1 MVDYIAKI
9 KPINAD
15 KIETQA
21 HGIATFSE
29 NGNSLYIHV
38 EMFDTSAN
46 IEHWEHFHGFPDGK
60 QAHVPTLMQDVNHD
74 GFIDLPETE
83 AVSGTTMVPF
93 DDAPQERSIPHDGY
107 PVADKYGHYEY
118 DKDVPL
124 KDLQA
129 KFRRAFG
136 SDDLQ
141 LDKRVVYVHGVPADL
156 KLPSSVAGNA
166 MSYDA
171 HTTLPI
177 AAGEIKLAH

>member
-29 NGNSLYIHV
+29 NGNSLHIHV
-38 EMFDTSAN
+38 EMFDTPAN
-46 IEHWEHFHGFPDGK
+46 IEHWEHFHGFSDGK

-74 GFIDLPETE
+74 GY
-83 AVSGTTMVPF
+83 S
-93 DDAPQERSIPHDGY
+93 
-107 PVADKYGHYEY
+107 VADKYGHYEY

-129 KFRRAFG
+129 KFKQAFG

-156 KLPSSVAGNA
+156 KLPSSVAGNV

-177 AAGEIKLAH
+177 AVGEIKLAH

>member
-1 MVDYIAKI
+1 MVAYIAKI

-29 NGNSLYIHV
+29 NGNSLHIHMD
-38 EMFDTSAN
+38 MFDTPAN

-74 GFIDLPETE
+74 G
-83 AVSGTTMVPF
+83 
-93 DDAPQERSIPHDGY
+93 Y

-129 KFRRAFG
+129 KFKQAFG

-156 KLPSSVAGNA
+156 KLPSSVAGNV